1 LANYITFMCSSIV
14 AGLFAGRG
22 HDVVLASSPPLFVGA
37 AGWLVAQLLRIPF
50 VFDVRDIWPD
60 VAVDAG
66 EFAANAPV
74 VRFLSELADSIYA
87 QADCIIPVTETKQ
100 TRIRAH
106 GVPDSKMRIV
116 PNGVD
121 LDLIPDCPGDVRPE
135 LDLIGRFVVLYAG
148 LIGVAQGLEI
158 VTEAAELLRDTD
170 EVRFLIVGDGVRRP
184 ALEDEIHRRR
194 LRNVVLLPSQQ
205 REAMPAILNTGDVCL
220 VPLSSAGIADAVPSK
235 LLEAWAYRR
244 PVILAAAGE
253 SADIVRKVG
262 GGVVIGPRDAQALA
276 QTILLLKES
285 PEVLAKQ
292 GAAGRLWVENS
303 LDRRKLADLLASV
316 LEDVVE
322 NSGRKGRRRQ

>member
-1 LANYITFMCSSIV
+1 MCSSIV

-244 PVILAAAGE
+244 
-253 SADIVRKVG
+253 KVG